1 MDNKPTLMYKC
12 AGHLTFYRDNHL
24 TGHITNLHGSWHLRP
39 GGMTK
44 CPAGPALGVWSPRS
58 LITRPGDFCIEN
70 FYEDVNCATD
80 GLLPQLC
87 SNLVNVVE
95 YDFTKC

>member
-58 LITRPGDFCIEN
+58 PITRPGDFCIEN
-70 FYEDVNCATD
+70 LSEDVNCATD